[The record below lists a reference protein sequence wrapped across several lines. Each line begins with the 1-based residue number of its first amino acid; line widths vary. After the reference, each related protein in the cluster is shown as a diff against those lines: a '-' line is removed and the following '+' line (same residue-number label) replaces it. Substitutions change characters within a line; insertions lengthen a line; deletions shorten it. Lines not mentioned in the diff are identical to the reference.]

1 MNRTSDVI
9 VIGAGVVGC
18 SAAYYLAKR
27 GLRVTVLERR
37 EVACGASGRNGSGAR
52 QSGRD
57 NRELPLAM
65 FGVQN
70 IWPTLGEELGEDIE
84 YVQNGNMRLGKTDS
98 DLTALKNLVARNTA
112 LGLDVRLITDIQE
125 IRALNPAVAE
135 DVIYATYCP
144 TDGHA
149 NPMRTTLAL
158 YKKARE
164 LGAQFVTNIKVLKLE
179 KVAGKIRR
187 VYTDDG
193 VFEAG
198 QVILCAGY
206 GSRKVMRTVGL
217 DVPML
222 PQFTEAFVTEP
233 IPPVT
238 EKFISAASG
247 CFYAQQQCNG
257 TWVIGGDSNYEI
269 YDANYPREVTFSFSA
284 PRIARFF
291 LDYMPSLKGVKVIRS
306 WSGQLDMC
314 WDGSPVISRVE
325 EVPGLYIGCA
335 FTGHGFGIGPAAG
348 YVLAQ
353 MALGEEPAADLSGL
367 RYDRFRMPS
376 H

>member
-1 MNRTSDVI
+1 MNKTSDVI

-18 SAAYYLAKR
+18 SAAYYLAKA
-27 GLRVTVLERR
+27 GLKVTVLERR
-37 EVACGASGRNGSGAR
+37 EVAFGASGRNGTGAR

-84 YVQNGNMRLGKTDS
+84 YVQNGNMRMGKTEK
-98 DLTALKNLVARNTA
+98 DLAALQEIVAANRE
-112 LGLDVRLITDIQE
+112 LGLDIRLLTDIKD
-125 IRALNPAVAE
+125 IRELLPMVAD
-135 DVIYATYCP
+135 DVICATWCP

-158 YKKARE
+158 YKKARA
-164 LGAQFVTNIKVLKLE
+164 LGAKFITNIKVLKLE
-179 KVAGKIRR
+179 KVAGQLRR

-193 VFEAG
+193 VFEADR
-198 QVILCAGY
+198 VILCAGY
-206 GSRKVMRTVGL
+206 GSRKIMRTVGL

-222 PQFTEAFVTEP
+222 PQLTESFITEP
-233 IPPVT
+233 IPAVT
-238 EKFISAASG
+238 EKYLCAADGS
-247 CFYAQQQCNG
+247 FYAQQQCNG
-257 TWVIGGDSNYEI
+257 TWLVGGDSNYEI

-291 LDYMPSLKGVKVIRS
+291 LEYMPTLAGVKVIRS
-306 WSGQLDMC
+306 WSGLLDMC
-314 WDGSPVISRVE
+314 WDGCPVISKVE

-353 MALGEEPAADLSGL
+353 MAMDEEPAADLSGL

>member
-1 MNRTSDVI
+1 MNKISDVI

-18 SAAYYLAKR
+18 SAAYYLSKR
-27 GLRVTVLERR
+27 GIKVTVLERR
-37 EVACGASGRNGSGAR
+37 EIACGASGRNGSGAR

-70 IWPTLGEELGEDIE
+70 IWPTLGDELGEDIE
-84 YVQNGNMRLGKTDS
+84 YIQNGNMRLGKTPE
-98 DLTALKNLVARNTA
+98 DLERLKTLVRENSS
-112 LGLDVRLITDIQE
+112 LGLDVRLLTDVKE
-125 IRALNPAVAE
+125 IRELIPSVSE
-135 DVIYATYCP
+135 DVLYATYCP
-144 TDGHA
+144 SDGHA

-164 LGAQFVTNIKVLKLE
+164 LGAQFVTSIKVLRLE

-193 VFEAG
+193 VYEADR
-198 QVILCAGY
+198 VILCAGY
-206 GSRKVMRTVGL
+206 GSRKIMRTVGL

-233 IPPVT
+233 IPMVT
-238 EKFISAASG
+238 DKFISAADG
-247 CFYAQQQCNG
+247 CFYAQQQRNG

-269 YDANYPREVTFSFSA
+269 YDANYPKEITFSFSA

-291 LDYMPSLKGVKVIRS
+291 LEYMPSLRGVKVIRS

-314 WDGSPVISRVE
+314 WDGSPVISQVE

-353 MALGEEPAADLSGL
+353 MAMDEEPAADLSGL
-367 RYDRFRMPS
+367 RYDRFRLPS

>member
-1 MNRTSDVI
+1 MNKISDVI

-18 SAAYYLAKR
+18 SAAYYLSKR
-27 GLRVTVLERR
+27 GIKVTVLERR
-37 EVACGASGRNGSGAR
+37 EIACGASGRNGSGAR

-70 IWPTLGEELGEDIE
+70 IWPTLGDELGEDIE
-84 YVQNGNMRLGKTDS
+84 YIQNGNMRLGKTPE
-98 DLTALKNLVARNTA
+98 DLERLKTLVRENSS
-112 LGLDVRLITDIQE
+112 LGLDVRLLTDVKE
-125 IRALNPAVAE
+125 IRELIPSVSE
-135 DVIYATYCP
+135 DVLYATYCP
-144 TDGHA
+144 SDGHA

-164 LGAQFVTNIKVLKLE
+164 LGAQFVTNIKVLRLE

-193 VFEAG
+193 VYEADR
-198 QVILCAGY
+198 VILCAGY
-206 GSRKVMRTVGL
+206 GSRKIMRTVGL

-233 IPPVT
+233 IPMVT
-238 EKFISAASG
+238 DKFISAADG
-247 CFYAQQQCNG
+247 CFYAQQQRNG

-269 YDANYPREVTFSFSA
+269 YDANYPKEITFSFSA

-291 LDYMPSLKGVKVIRS
+291 LEYMPSLKGVKVIRS

-314 WDGSPVISRVE
+314 WDGSPVISQVE

-353 MALGEEPAADLSGL
+353 MAMDEEPAADLSGL
-367 RYDRFRMPS
+367 RYDRFRLPS

>member
-1 MNRTSDVI
+1 MNKISDVI

-18 SAAYYLAKR
+18 SAAYYLSKR
-27 GLRVTVLERR
+27 GIKVTVLERR
-37 EVACGASGRNGSGAR
+37 EIACGASGRNGSGAR

-70 IWPTLGEELGEDIE
+70 IWPTLGDELGEDIE
-84 YVQNGNMRLGKTDS
+84 YIQNGNMRLGKTPE
-98 DLTALKNLVARNTA
+98 DLERLKTLVRENSS
-112 LGLDVRLITDIQE
+112 LGLDVRLITDVKELRELI
-125 IRALNPAVAE
+125 PSVSE
-135 DVIYATYCP
+135 DVLYATYCP
-144 TDGHA
+144 SDGHA

-164 LGAQFVTNIKVLKLE
+164 LGAQFVTNIKVLRLE

-193 VFEAG
+193 VYEADR
-198 QVILCAGY
+198 VILCAGY
-206 GSRKVMRTVGL
+206 GSRKIMRTVGL

-233 IPPVT
+233 IPMVT
-238 EKFISAASG
+238 DKFISAADG
-247 CFYAQQQCNG
+247 CFYAQQQRNG

-269 YDANYPREVTFSFSA
+269 YDANYPKEITFSFSA

-291 LDYMPSLKGVKVIRS
+291 LEYMPSLKGVKVIRS

-314 WDGSPVISRVE
+314 WDGSPVISQVE

-353 MALGEEPAADLSGL
+353 MAMDEEPAADLSGL
-367 RYDRFRMPS
+367 RYDRFRLPS